1 MNIFRAMIDQML
13 NPFHLNTG
21 VTNGKFKELP
31 QTPNCV
37 SSQTLQSEKLVA
49 PIPFCGT
56 RAESMQKIKDA
67 LATLPDEIRPVKET
81 EDYLYVVFVSKGMKF
96 KDDVEFYFDDVTKKI
111 EFRSCSR
118 IGFSDMGVNRK
129 RYDAIKEAYCK

>member
-37 SSQTLQSEKLVA
+37 STQTLQSEKLVA

-56 RAESMQKIKDA
+56 REESKQKIKDA
-67 LATLPDEIRPVKET
+67 LLELPDDIRPVE
-81 EDYLYVVFVSKGMKF
+81 ERDDYLYVIFVSKGMKF
-96 KDDVEFYFDDVTKKI
+96 KDDVEFYFDDVKKQI

-129 RYDAIKEAYCK
+129 RYDAIKEIYCK